1 VARELLHAVIMQI
14 NFTTPIPPAA
24 TAAVARPLL
33 REVASQWSESLARHA
48 STPGA
53 RHGMTP
59 PAHASRKRLPV
70 LSSEEFIDASL
81 AMIVSK
87 RLVSR

>member
-1 VARELLHAVIMQI
+1 MQI
-14 NFTTPIPPAA
+14 NFTTPVPPAA

-48 STPGA
+48 SAPGSRA
-53 RHGMTP
+53 A
-59 PAHASRKRLPV
+59 PASTLRQASRKRLPV

-81 AMIVSK
+81 NMILSK
-87 RLVSR
+87 RLVGR